1 MGNSSLHGF
10 ERVTFC
16 MTSFFY
22 SVANQPTLKH
32 EVLSASSTLQARRWG
47 IRCFDCCWSG
57 RCFSVAWK
65 YFSSFLV
72 YKLVSEKSLFSL
84 QVVFLFEKVE
94 DAIVCENTSKYLI
107 VSSVGVGIVVVAIV
121 VVVVVI
127 GVVVVVAIVVT
138 FFLKCFVLFH
148 KKILFLF
155 SQVFRGTV
163 PVLASGEL
171 ESFWRKAERS
181 FCCSWHP
188 SWATH

>member
-1 MGNSSLHGF
+1 MFFSCLKVLFKFSGLQI
-10 ERVTFC
+10 
-16 MTSFFY
+16 SFQKI
-22 SVANQPTLKH
+22 S
-32 EVLSASSTLQARRWG
+32 
-47 IRCFDCCWSG
+47 
-57 RCFSVAWK
+57 
-65 YFSSFLV
+65 
-72 YKLVSEKSLFSL
+72 FSL

-94 DAIVCENTSKYLI
+94 DAVVCENTSKDLI
-107 VSSVGVGIVVVAIV
+107 VSSVGDGIVVVAIV

-171 ESFWRKAERS
+171 ESF
-181 FCCSWHP
+181 
-188 SWATH
+188 